1 MAERMTR
8 LHVKLLDGKTLS
20 IEVDCATQ
28 TADGVLATIVDA
40 ARAADRG
47 GPQSIGSQQPGGP
60 PTAVGAGMRLVLAGR
75 HIAGDQPLAAFNV
88 DQQSELHIVLRQAP
102 DPHAE
107 LRAALATPAC
117 GLLSGYEGFVK
128 VGGRDIMSAGAG
140 AGGYS
145 QHGACSYVYKGR
157 RRGDATGELLAI
169 KVMLNYSHDSN
180 QSTAIRNQFSAEHDL
195 LTNHRR

>member
-1 MAERMTR
+1 MGVATTYLQYRTVLVTSAQKMATAERMTR
-8 LHVKLLDGKTLS
+8 LHVKLLDGQTLS

-47 GPQSIGSQQPGGP
+47 GPQSIGSQQQGGP
-60 PTAVGAGMRLVLAGR
+60 PTAVGAGLRLVLAGR

-117 GLLSGYEGFVK
+117 GLLSGYEEEVCEGRRPRYHERGCW
-128 VGGRDIMSAGAG
+128 GGR
-140 AGGYS
+140 
-145 QHGACSYVYKGR
+145 V
-157 RRGDATGELLAI
+157 
-169 KVMLNYSHDSN
+169 
-180 QSTAIRNQFSAEHDL
+180 
-195 LTNHRR
+195 